1 MINALPWAKTMEV
14 LLVGIAWAVP
24 GQDQCHAHA
33 QLYSLVGLV
42 AGKNVVIE
50 AALGK

>member
-1 MINALPWAKTMEV
+1 MEV
-14 LLVGIAWAVP
+14 LLVGLAWAVP

-33 QLYSLVGLV
+33 QIYSLVGLV
-42 AGKNVVIE
+42 AGKNVLIE